1 VIAAPLLD
9 PGGCL
14 GLIVLGRDSPARPFT
29 EDQLD
34 LLVELAGEAAL
45 ELGKIKLIEGA
56 EQIRALEQQLA
67 WARQIQLSILPA
79 ELPVVDGYELYSRNI
94 PSRGVS
100 GDFYSLTFRREQQEC
115 VVFMGDVSGKGFP
128 AAMVASSL
136 EALSAVMIEA
146 GDAPADICTK
156 LSRQL
161 FDRTPP
167 SGYLTAFVAAIDRAS
182 GRMVYTNAG
191 HPAALIARADGSV
204 EKLASFGM
212 PLALMRS
219 SSYTSREVVLDR
231 NATLLLYTDGIT
243 EAANRG
249 DDEYGLERLTECFA
263 RNHRCT
269 LEELFQRISTDLDR
283 FVGGEPYVDDLT
295 VLMVRRL

>member
-1 VIAAPLLD
+1 
-9 PGGCL
+9 
-14 GLIVLGRDSPARPFT
+14 
-29 EDQLD
+29 
-34 LLVELAGEAAL
+34 
-45 ELGKIKLIEGA
+45 
-56 EQIRALEQQLA
+56 
-67 WARQIQLSILPA
+67 
-79 ELPVVDGYELYSRNI
+79 
-94 PSRGVS
+94 
-100 GDFYSLTFRREQQEC
+100 
-115 VVFMGDVSGKGFP
+115 
-128 AAMVASSL
+128 
-136 EALSAVMIEA
+136 VMIEA

-191 HPAALIARADGSV
+191 HPAA
-204 EKLASFGM
+204 
-212 PLALMRS
+212 
-219 SSYTSREVVLDR
+219 
-231 NATLLLYTDGIT
+231 LLLYTDGIT